1 MQLHAASALVGHA
14 GVPPAGAFP
23 FTPGSFAR
31 PAPAWSRCSIL
42 LAPGLD
48 EVLAQDWQRQLP
60 RFHTVWH
67 LDRRTPDL
75 DVWAQAIVSAAQHPS
90 GPVVVVA
97 QGFACLAAV
106 RAAALHPGLIAGA
119 LLTAPADPTRFGLQ
133 ETLSESAPD
142 LSSVLLVNEGD
153 RDLPPERAWQ
163 WALHWNSQ
171 FVSLGQGGR
180 GAERTDRSAGQ
191 GKPDLRL
198 DLLEQLCRR
207 VAGPA

>member
-1 MQLHAASALVGHA
+1 MQHHARSAQVGYA
-14 GVPPAGAFP
+14 GISPAAAFP
-23 FTPGSFAR
+23 LGQRSFAS

-60 RFHTVWH
+60 RFHLVRH
-67 LDRRTPDL
+67 GKQQVPELDA
-75 DVWAQAIVSAAQHPS
+75 WAQAIVNAALRLS

-97 QGFACLAAV
+97 QGFACLATV
-106 RAAALHPGLIAGA
+106 RAAALRPGVIAGA
-119 LLTAPADPTRFGLQ
+119 LLTAPADPARFALQ
-133 ETLSESAPD
+133 EALSESAPD
-142 LSSVLLVNEGD
+142 FSSVLLVNEGD
-153 RDLPPERAWQ
+153 RELPPERAWQ

-171 FVSLGQGGR
+171 FASLGQGGR
-180 GAERTDRSAGQ
+180 GAGQ

-198 DLLEQLCRR
+198 ELLEQLCRR